1 MQFWREPFFYFDL
14 KLSSECHKLPFEGSL
29 LKFECLLLSF
39 GYKKVIWCCVLVCMC
54 VNSKWHQL
62 CEDHSVKK
70 TVDWILPTECYQ
82 LVFWKYKKHKLACQQ
97 LSDWSEISENLAK
110 RWGKDLLLKLF
121 KKGMPIWK
129 AKTTV
134 MEKELYTM
142 FLDMRRED
150 KRVER
155 CWFNSKARQ
164 LLKEKYLTKRPSLSY
179 HTYDWVSFR
188 RKTHAAQKS
197 TAALRIA
204 TEKFHAKSLRA
215 QKRNFHT

>member
-1 MQFWREPFFYFDL
+1 M
-14 KLSSECHKLPFEGSL
+14 
-29 LKFECLLLSF
+29 
-39 GYKKVIWCCVLVCMC
+39 
-54 VNSKWHQL
+54 
-62 CEDHSVKK
+62 
-70 TVDWILPTECYQ
+70 
-82 LVFWKYKKHKLACQQ
+82 
-97 LSDWSEISENLAK
+97 
-110 RWGKDLLLKLF
+110 LLKLF

-179 HTYDWVSFR
+179 HTYD
-188 RKTHAAQKS
+188 
-197 TAALRIA
+197 
-204 TEKFHAKSLRA
+204 
-215 QKRNFHT
+215 